1 MQIKNKFILLL
12 LLSIP
17 FITNG
22 QSSDSIL
29 LKSSYFNNTK
39 PVIYVDGELLEGD
52 LTKPIVKKSVVI
64 VTEGGDRIIPMF
76 GSSENDTTFI
86 RYYLGDAVDSAI
98 YFLFTNKKAKKINNK
113 KLKQYLQSENI
124 IIKLNLELPIAEK
137 KFLIHKIDYSQIRT
151 CHLVEEFKLK
161 KWDTGEEKT
170 FILLI
175 IWSSNFP
182 DRS

>member
-1 MQIKNKFILLL
+1 MINKIILLFL
-12 LLSIP
+12 FSIP

-39 PVIYVDGELLEGD
+39 PVIYVDGELLDGD

-76 GSSENDTTFI
+76 GSSKNDTTFI
-86 RYYLGDAVDSAI
+86 RYYLGNVVDNGI
-98 YFLFTNKKAKKINNK
+98 LFLFTHKKATKINNK
-113 KLKQYLQSENI
+113 RLKKYLNSDNV
-124 IIKLNLELPIAEK
+124 IIKLNDEPPIAEK

-151 CHLVEEFKLK
+151 CHVVEEFKLK

-175 IWSSNFP
+175 IWTSNFP